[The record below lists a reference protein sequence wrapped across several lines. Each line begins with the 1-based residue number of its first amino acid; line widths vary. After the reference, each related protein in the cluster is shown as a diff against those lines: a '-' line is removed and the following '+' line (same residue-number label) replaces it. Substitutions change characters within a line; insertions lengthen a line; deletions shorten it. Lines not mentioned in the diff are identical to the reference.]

1 VELYLPL
8 LVGGVVELASRAEAG
23 DAGQLRRL
31 LEAEAVTVMQATPTT
46 WRMLVADGWEG
57 EAGLRVWSGGEALGR
72 ELAEELVQRG
82 AEVWNLYGP
91 TETTIWSTVGQ
102 VQSGEGRVG
111 IGRGV
116 GNTQV
121 YVVDEEQE
129 LVPVGVVGELV
140 IGGAGLAHGY
150 VKRGE
155 QTAERFVPDGLSGVA
170 GGRLYRTGD
179 QARYRGDGAL
189 EVLGRRDEQVKVR
202 GYRIETGEVE
212 AALRELEWVREAV
225 VVVREQEESGDKG
238 LVAYLVAK
246 RAEEDEAARADRV
259 REIRARLRERL
270 PEYMAPSAYVWLEE
284 LPLTPNGKVDRRTLP
299 APDQSGRG
307 TESYVEPTTAV
318 QELVA
323 QIWRELLRVERVGV
337 TDNFFELG
345 GHSLL
350 GTVVVSRVRATFQIE
365 LPLQSLFETPTVAG
379 LAETIERHL
388 IEQSDA
394 QQMTEMMQGLEHLSD
409 EEIRALLSVEGS
421 HLQQSS

>member
-1 VELYLPL
+1 
-8 LVGGVVELASRAEAG
+8 
-23 DAGQLRRL
+23 
-31 LEAEAVTVMQATPTT
+31 
-46 WRMLVADGWEG
+46 
-57 EAGLRVWSGGEALGR
+57 
-72 ELAEELVQRG
+72 VQRG

-91 TETTIWSTVGQ
+91 TETTIWSTVGR

-111 IGRGV
+111 IGHGI

-155 QTAERFVPDGLSGVA
+155 QTAARFVPDGLSGVA

-179 QARYRGDGAL
+179 QARYRGDGGL

-246 RAEEDEAARADRV
+246 SGEDLVAKSGEEDEAARADRV
-259 REIRARLRERL
+259 KEIRAQLRERL

-350 GTVVVSRVRATFQIE
+350 ATVVVSRVRATFQIE

>member
-1 VELYLPL
+1 
-8 LVGGVVELASRAEAG
+8 
-23 DAGQLRRL
+23 
-31 LEAEAVTVMQATPTT
+31 
-46 WRMLVADGWEG
+46 
-57 EAGLRVWSGGEALGR
+57 
-72 ELAEELVQRG
+72 
-82 AEVWNLYGP
+82 
-91 TETTIWSTVGQ
+91 
-102 VQSGEGRVG
+102 
-111 IGRGV
+111 
-116 GNTQV
+116 
-121 YVVDEEQE
+121 
-129 LVPVGVVGELV
+129 
-140 IGGAGLAHGY
+140 
-150 VKRGE
+150 VK
-155 QTAERFVPDGLSGVA
+155 
-170 GGRLYRTGD
+170 
-179 QARYRGDGAL
+179 
-189 EVLGRRDEQVKVR
+189 
-202 GYRIETGEVE
+202 
-212 AALRELEWVREAV
+212 
-225 VVVREQEESGDKG
+225 
-238 LVAYLVAK
+238 
-246 RAEEDEAARADRV
+246 
-259 REIRARLRERL
+259 EIRAQLRERL

-350 GTVVVSRVRATFQIE
+350 ATVVVSRVRATFQIE